1 MIRKSMMQ
9 KQVTLLIDTTGQ
21 GCHVGLAAT
30 EQMAEQYDH
39 LSDMTPQSHAKQ
51 LLRLIDQLLTQ
62 HQLTPKD
69 LTGIVYT
76 QGPGAFTGIRIGI
89 SVVQGLALALN
100 IPTLGVSSLH
110 ALAWQAAQST
120 LDTQPRVLVA
130 IDARMKQVY
139 WGVYQFYPDQCW
151 QNLQTDS
158 VGLPEQ
164 LPDYDMAIGDGIPL
178 ILPDNL
184 ASIERDIHLDQLW
197 QMVSLGLEKGW
208 LTWST
213 DLALPVY
220 LRPESALISNNRS

>member
-1 MIRKSMMQ
+1 MTAMINSNNSTHKA
-9 KQVTLLIDTTGQ
+9 VTLLIDTTGQ
-21 GCHVGLAAT
+21 GCHLGLVI
-30 EQMAEQYDH
+30 EDQCDLRSDH
-39 LSDMTPQSHAKQ
+39 SPQSHAKQ
-51 LLRLIDQLLTQ
+51 TLPLIEQLLAE
-62 HQLTPKD
+62 HQLSPKD

-89 SVVQGLALALN
+89 SVVQGLAMALN

-110 ALAWQAAQST
+110 ALAWQATHSK
-120 LDTQPRVLVA
+120 LDTKPRVLVA

-151 QNLQTDS
+151 QTLQIDS

-184 ASIERDIHLDQLW
+184 SPTERDIHLDQLW

-213 DLALPVY
+213 VLALPVY
-220 LRPESALISNNRS
+220 VRPESALIG